1 MPRVFGQL
9 FSDGRDGILVTKPSQ
24 PFFGTERDETHFD
37 VVDGSIDIELSP
49 TPRGLYYNVGFKK
62 HGDFRD
68 TIYTLK
74 WRIPSGVHELD
85 ISPKPAELSPQSK
98 YLSSF
103 ETSFE
108 VIARR
113 MATEQAEQMQ
123 AKESLESELRRKTTE
138 SEELKEKIA
147 SLEKI
152 NSTALALRDEQ
163 IHAMH
168 QTYVSEPTTI
178 YVSVPVPPE
187 PLKERIS
194 FLELELKRLIEL
206 NDTYYSAVLELNQV
220 KLERA
225 QTIRLPQTV
234 EDIPDTTRQRLIQ
247 KLMAK

>member
-9 FSDGRDGILVTKPSQ
+9 FSDGRDGCLVTKPSQ
-24 PFFGTERDETHFD
+24 PFFGAERDETHFD
-37 VVDGSIDIELSP
+37 VIDGSIDIELST
-49 TPRGLYYNVGFKK
+49 TPRGIYYNVGFKK
-62 HGDFRD
+62 HGDVRD

-98 YLSSF
+98 STF

-108 VIARR
+108 VIMRR
-113 MATEQAEQMQ
+113 MATEQAEQIQ
-123 AKESLESELRRKTTE
+123 AKESLESELIHKTIE
-138 SEELKEKIA
+138 SEELNKKLA

-163 IHAMH
+163 IQAMR

-187 PLKERIS
+187 PLKERIN

-206 NDTYYSAVLELNQV
+206 NDTYYAAVLELNQV

-234 EDIPDTTRQRLIQ
+234 EDIPDTIRQRLIQ
-247 KLMAK
+247 KLKAK